1 MDTVRKQ
8 NTPICKRGKVSADI
22 VTDSA
27 NKNSEFADADC
38 RPFANYDPQS
48 ADNIEP
54 FANYDPQSADNIDYI
69 IICRP
74 HSYLQT
80 TTVPFANYDTEYLQ
94 TEQIYLQTTTM
105 PFANY
110 ET

>member
-27 NKNSEFADADC
+27 NEHSEFADADC
-38 RPFANYDPQS
+38 RPFAKYDPQPADNIEPFANYDPQS

-54 FANYDPQSADNIDYI
+54 FANYDTQSADNID
-69 IICRP
+69 RLQTMTLN
-74 HSYLQT
+74 LQT
-80 TTVPFANYDTEYLQ
+80 TQLSADDECAVCKLRH
-94 TEQIYLQTTTM
+94 
-105 PFANY
+105 
-110 ET
+110 